1 MTGDVERTETPQER
15 LTRLADAAVDG
26 INGHPE
32 NGDDVRGIIMLV
44 AGTRSGIA
52 VFGYD
57 EEDGPDA
64 LVDLAQHLQ
73 GLFAAHG
80 KTVTFLSGDS
90 LGAGPN

>member
-32 NGDDVRGIIMLV
+32 NGDDVRGVIMLI
-44 AGTRSGIA
+44 AGDRSGIA

-57 EEDGPDA
+57 EEDRGGELA
-64 LVDLAQHLQ
+64 DLAV
-73 GLFAAHG
+73 GMANLFKAHG
-80 KTVTFLSGDS
+80 KTLTFVDGDS